1 MDKTEFEILI
11 GELRALPKE
20 SEWVE
25 FKVDNAN
32 PQIIGEYISSLS
44 NSANLENKEHAY
56 LVFGIE
62 DETHKIVGTS
72 FQPRKEKIG
81 NQELENWIATQLEPK
96 IDFKIIKETI
106 NDKKIVVFQ
115 IETSQSRPVA
125 FKGIEYVRIGTYKKK
140 LKDHPEKERKIWQK
154 AKHTSFEKEFAT
166 VNISSDKILELLDYP
181 SVFKLLKIPLPA
193 NKNGILE
200 KLEEEKLIVKK
211 LNKYHITNI
220 GALLFANDLNDFE
233 MLKRKILRVVIYKG
247 KNKLQT
253 IKEYQSNLG
262 YAVGFEQLVDYVND
276 KLPSNEE
283 IGKVFRK
290 EVRMYPELAVRELI
304 ANAII
309 HQDFSIKGT
318 SAIIEFF
325 ENRIEFTNPG
335 KPLIDTKRFIDH
347 SPESRNEMLASLMRR
362 MNFCEERGSGID
374 KVIHEIELYQLPAPE
389 FLSGD
394 NYTRVILHSPKS
406 LRQMSRP
413 DKVRACYQHACLNYV
428 SGEYMTNQSFRERLN
443 IDKKNYSIVS
453 RIIKEAIEAGVIV
466 EYEKSRMY
474 VPYWAS

>member
-1 MDKTEFEILI
+1 MDKTEFEILVD
-11 GELRALPKE
+11 ELRALPQE

-25 FKVDNAN
+25 FKIDNAN
-32 PQIIGEYISSLS
+32 PQIIGEYISALS
-44 NSANLENKEHAY
+44 NSANLENKEYAY

-96 IDFKIIKETI
+96 IDFKIIEETI
-106 NDKKIVVFQ
+106 NDKKIIVFQ

-125 FKGIEYVRIGTYKKK
+125 FKGIEYIRIGSYKKK

-154 AKHTSFEKEFAT
+154 AKNISFEKEFAT
-166 VNISSDKILELLDYP
+166 VNIPSDKVLELLDYP
-181 SVFKLLKIPLPA
+181 SVFKLLKIPLPV

-200 KLEEEKLIVKK
+200 KLEEEKLIVK
-211 LNKYHITNI
+211 NRNRYYITNI
-220 GALLFANDLNDFE
+220 GALLFANDLNEFE
-233 MLKRKILRVVIYKG
+233 ILKRKALRVVIYKG

-262 YAVGFEQLVDYVND
+262 YAVGFKQLVDYVND

-304 ANAII
+304 ANVII
-309 HQDFSIKGT
+309 HQDFNITGT
-318 SAIIEFF
+318 SAMIEIF

-394 NYTRVILHSPKS
+394 NYTRVILYSPKS

-413 DKVRACYQHACLNYV
+413 DKIRACYQHACLNYV

-453 RIIKEAIEAGVIV
+453 RIIKEAIETGVIV

>member
-1 MDKTEFEILI
+1 MNKNEFEILVD
-11 GELRALPKE
+11 ELRALPQE
-20 SEWVE
+20 SEWIE
-25 FKVDNAN
+25 FKIDNAN
-32 PQIIGEYISSLS
+32 PQLIGEYISSLS

-56 LVFGIE
+56 LIFGIE
-62 DETHKIVGTS
+62 DETHKIIGTS

-96 IDFKIIKETI
+96 IDFKIIEETI
-106 NDKKIVVFQ
+106 SDKKIVVFQ

-125 FKGIEYVRIGTYKKK
+125 FKGIEYIRIGTYKKK

-166 VNISSDKILELLDYP
+166 VNISSDKVLELLNYP

-200 KLEEEKLIVKK
+200 KLEEEKLIVEKQ
-211 LNKYHITNI
+211 NKYHITNI

-233 MLKRKILRVVIYKG
+233 ILKRKILRVVIYKG

-309 HQDFSIKGT
+309 HQDLSIKGT
-318 SAIIEFF
+318 STMIEFF
-325 ENRIEFTNPG
+325 ENRIEFTNPE

-453 RIIKEAIEAGVIV
+453 RIIKEAIETGVIV